1 MKINF
6 FFVLVYIEFLFAT
19 KIISHRY
26 STFRANIYI
35 YIYIYIHISK
45 KTEFSK
51 FQRENF
57 RDPRPWVV
65 IY

>member
-35 YIYIYIHISK
+35 YISK
-45 KTEFSK
+45 KAEFSK